1 MGRVIRELSS
11 SGPGEKIV
19 SCTLRDVARTA
30 EVSTTTASRVI
41 NGAANVSDHTRSK
54 VLTAISR
61 LNYSPDVHAV
71 GLRLGKGGIPRGG
84 GNHDLSATRS
94 GTERPSNRLAERAN
108 LHQRVIRLRLLEDEN
123 ARLKKLV
130 ANLCL
135 DVEMWKRMAQ

>member
-1 MGRVIRELSS
+1 VGRVIRELSS

-54 VLTAISR
+54 VLSAISR

-71 GLRLGKGGIPRGG
+71 ELRRGKGRIPRGG
-84 GNHDLSATRS
+84 GNHDPSSTRS
-94 GTERPSNRLAERAN
+94 GTERQSDRRAKS
-108 LHQRVIRLRLLEDEN
+108 LKLQQRVMRLRLLEEEN
-123 ARLKKLV
+123 ARLKRLV
-130 ANLCL
+130 ASLCL
-135 DVEMWKRMAQ
+135 DVEMWKRIAQ